1 MTTSPEPTTRNRRRS
16 RAPRW
21 LALIALAIFVV
32 IPATGPSGFT
42 YRTLTTMFLLIV
54 TAQGWNLIGGYTGY
68 AAFGNVA
75 FFGLGA
81 YTTAILMFRFD
92 WPFLLTLPLG
102 GLIAALY
109 AALVGLPVLR
119 LRGHYFAIATLGVA
133 EATREIVAWWTPV
146 TYGATGISLPFLK
159 PIDFAQNFFY
169 YITLGMVLFGLALT
183 WFLTRRKIGYA
194 WAAIRADEDGAKML
208 GVNTTASKVT
218 AFALAAFLT
227 GLAGSTYAYYNS
239 FIAPEEVFK
248 IDRTLQAILASV
260 LGGAGT
266 LAGPVVGAMIFQL
279 VNAFLIF
286 GKPFGIDLG
295 QFHVTILGVFI
306 VLVIVFTPRG
316 LIDLVIR
323 AAREAQRDKAIEG
336 AGMLQRLGAFIAG
349 GGRATRTILA
359 QNVRQFRI

>member
-1 MTTSPEPTTRNRRRS
+1 MTESASTPAGKLWRS
-16 RAPRW
+16 RLPIVLG
-21 LALIALAIFVV
+21 LAVLAVFIAVPILGA
-32 IPATGPSGFT
+32 SGFT
-42 YRTLTTMFLLIV
+42 YRTLTAMFLLIV

-81 YTTAILMFRFD
+81 YTTAILMDRFNV
-92 WPFLLTLPLG
+92 PFLVTLPLG
-102 GLIAALY
+102 GLVAALY
-109 AALVGLPVLR
+109 AVLVGLPVLR

-133 EATREIVAWWTPV
+133 EATREVVAWATPV
-146 TYGATGISLPFLK
+146 TAGATGISLPFLK
-159 PIDFAQNFFY
+159 PIDYAQNVFY
-169 YITLGMVLFGLALT
+169 YMTMGLVLFGLALT
-183 WFLTRRKIGYA
+183 WFFSRRKIGYS

-208 GVNTTASKVT
+208 GVNTTSSKVI
-218 AFALAAFLT
+218 AFALAALLT
-227 GLAGSTYAYYNS
+227 GLAGSVYAYYNS

-279 VNAFLIF
+279 VNTFLIF

-295 QFHVTILGVFI
+295 QFHVTLLGIFI
-306 VLVIVFTPRG
+306 VLVIIFTPRG
-316 LIDLVIR
+316 LIDLIIR
-323 AAREAQRDKAIEG
+323 SAREAQHERA
-336 AGMLQRLGAFIAG
+336 AAG
-349 GGRATRTILA
+349 GGLPKRLWGFISGGWQATRTILS

>member
-1 MTTSPEPTTRNRRRS
+1 MTESTSTSARLRRS
-16 RAPRW
+16 ILPA
-21 LALIALAIFVV
+21 AALAIFVAF
-32 IPATGPSGFT
+32 PLLGPSGFT
-42 YRTLTTMFLLIV
+42 YRTLTAMFLLIV

-81 YTTAILMFRFD
+81 YTTGILMHRSD
-92 WPFLLTLPLG
+92 WSFVATLPMG
-102 GLIAALY
+102 GLVAALY
-109 AALVGLPVLR
+109 AVLIGLPVLR

-146 TYGATGISLPFLK
+146 TDGATGISLPFLK

-169 YITLGMVLFGLALT
+169 YLTLGLVLFGLALT
-183 WFLTRRKIGYA
+183 AFLNRRKIGYS

-227 GLAGSTYAYYNS
+227 GLAGSVYAYYNS

-266 LAGPVVGAMIFQL
+266 LAGPIVGAMIFQL
-279 VNAFLIF
+279 VSTFLIF

-295 QFHVTILGVFI
+295 QFHVTLLGIFI

-323 AAREAQRDKAIEG
+323 SAREAQHARAPVG
-336 AGMLQRLGAFIAG
+336 SGLLRRTRAFIAG
-349 GGRATRTILA
+349 GGQATRTILA
-359 QNVRQFRI
+359 QNLRQFRI